1 MTALIVPRDSRLY
14 ARLTSLAAG
23 RMVFLT
29 GLPGTGKSLLIHQL
43 AHLAAAAGRP
53 VHLLQWDVA
62 RPVFEASP
70 AAARYPMVRG
80 VTHPVIRKALGAWAR
95 SAVPAWHE
103 RYLDPRHLLIG
114 ETPLVGHRFIELVR
128 RIEDPA
134 EALLAAPSSRFV
146 IPVPSPEVRRQI
158 ESERERRLRSPQHD
172 RERHDA
178 APDVLR
184 DLWQQIVE
192 VAEALGAGEVHRP
205 PRLPAPFDPALYER
219 VYRRLLAHRHA
230 ESLPLETLLPV
241 SGFTAYT
248 FLHPTD
254 NVVPSPED
262 AARFIRAVV
271 RDNPDPER
279 LREEIA
285 RWYVV

>member
-1 MTALIVPRDSRLY
+1 MTALIIPRDSPLY
-14 ARLTSLAAG
+14 ARLTSLAAQ
-23 RMVFLT
+23 RMVFFT

-43 AHLAAAAGRP
+43 AHQAAAAGRP

-62 RPVFEASP
+62 RPVFEATP

-80 VTHPVIRKALGAWAR
+80 VTHPVIRKALGTWAR
-95 SAVPAWHE
+95 RAVPAWQARHP
-103 RYLDPRHLLIG
+103 DPQHLLIG

-128 RIEDPA
+128 RMEDPA

-146 IPVPSPEVRRQI
+146 IPVPSREVRRHI
-158 ESERERRLRSPQHD
+158 ESEREQRIRRPRHD

-178 APDVLR
+178 APQVLR
-184 DLWQQIVE
+184 DLWEQIVE
-192 VAEALGAGEVHRP
+192 VAEALGAVEGRRP

-219 VYRRLLAHRHA
+219 VYRRLLVHRHA
-230 ESLPLETLLPV
+230 EYLPLETLLPV
-241 SGFTAYT
+241 SGFTAYA
-248 FLHPTD
+248 FLHPTHD
-254 NVVPSPED
+254 IVPTPED
-262 AARFIRAVV
+262 AAVFIQAVE
-271 RDNPDPER
+271 RDNPDPDR

>member
-1 MTALIVPRDSRLY
+1 MTALIVSRDSPLY
-14 ARLTSLAAG
+14 ARLTALAAQ
-23 RMVFLT
+23 RMVFFA

-43 AHLAAAAGRP
+43 AYLADAAGRP

-62 RPVFEASP
+62 RPVFEATP

-80 VTHPVIRKALGAWAR
+80 VTHPIIRKALGAWAR
-95 SAVPAWHE
+95 RAVPAWQE
-103 RYLDPRHLLIG
+103 RHPDPRDLLIG

-128 RIEDPA
+128 RMEDPA

-146 IPVPSPEVRRQI
+146 IPVPSRDVRRRI
-158 ESERERRLRSPQHD
+158 ETEREHRITRPQHD

-178 APDVLR
+178 TPQVLR
-184 DLWQQIVE
+184 DLWEQIVE
-192 VAEALGAGEVHRP
+192 VAEAMGAAEVRRP
-205 PRLPAPFDPALYER
+205 PGLPAPFDPVLYER

-241 SGFTAYT
+241 SGFTAYA
-248 FLHPTD
+248 FRHPTSD
-254 NVVPSPED
+254 IVPTPEE
-262 AARFIRAVV
+262 AAGFVQAVE
-271 RDNPDPER
+271 RDNPDPDR

-285 RWYVV
+285 RWYVI